1 MSERCDMRG
10 AKNLRM
16 MVVQS
21 VLFLYCDLSKDC
33 GESTSGKSVLISS
46 SSGNKPL
53 GKSGAFLGLNVF
65 IKSLDKRD
73 LSSRSIEALRTTSFT
88 DVGDG
93 CQWRI
98 EEDGVTLC
106 IRVDFATV
114 KKRLGASG
122 KSMLLATTG
131 GNKPI
136 GGTGLKCGLNCY
148 HPVDKVFDASQLA
161 AGNAGEDELQVGQT
175 QSMEGGFVVS
185 YTTPTE
191 MHVTYTY
198 RAEEMANGH
207 TASLPACLVGDLK
220 VTVFVCAPKVAR
232 ARTEKTA
239 MKATEEDEKP
249 PASLAPTP
257 FLSQASGANCSGR
270 LSLERG
276 KDSKVRNITVTCT
289 AVPAQGEE
297 AAASPGSHS
306 GAYAIDL
313 RFDPTLSFGRSLSG
327 KWLTVASTGGFQRVV
342 DAEDRA
348 VCRFSLYAGRSAP
361 PLSEAKIT
369 AAVRAVLAAKPKARL
384 PSLSFKE
391 VLTEVMSMLG
401 VSEAMKEAV
410 KPKIKEA
417 VVAFVQAA
425 AT

>member
-1 MSERCDMRG
+1 MRG

-33 GESTSGKSVLISS
+33 GASSSGKSVLIST

-53 GKSGAFLGLNVF
+53 GKSSAFLGLNIF
-65 IKSLDKRD
+65 TKSLDKRD
-73 LSSRSIEALRTTSFT
+73 LSSTATEALRTTSFT

-106 IRVDFATV
+106 IRVDFTTIQ
-114 KKRLGASG
+114 KRLGASG

-136 GGTGLKCGLNCY
+136 GGTGLICGLNCY
-148 HPVDKVFDASQLA
+148 HPVDKAFDASQLA
-161 AGNAGEDELQVGQT
+161 AGNGGEDEVQVGQT
-175 QSMEGGFVVS
+175 RPMEGGFAVS

-198 RAEEMANGH
+198 RAEEMADGH
-207 TASLPACLVGDLK
+207 TASLPACFVGDLK
-220 VTVFVCAPKVAR
+220 VTVFVCAPKAAR

-239 MKATEEDEKP
+239 TKATEEDEKHA
-249 PASLAPTP
+249 ASSSPTP
-257 FLSQASGANCSGR
+257 FLSQASGPNCSGD

-276 KDSKVRNITVTCT
+276 KDSKVRNVTVTCT
-289 AVPAQGEE
+289 TAPAQGEE

-306 GAYAIDL
+306 GAYTIDL
-313 RFDPTLSFGRSLSG
+313 CFDPTLSFGRSLSG
-327 KWLTVASTGGFQRVV
+327 KWVTVASTGGFQRVV

-348 VCRFSLYAGRSAP
+348 VCRFSLYAGRPAP
-361 PLSEAKIT
+361 PLSEAEIT

-391 VLTEVMSMLG
+391 VLTEVMSMLDL
-401 VSEAMKEAV
+401 SEAMKETV

-417 VVAFVQAA
+417 VMAFVQAA
-425 AT
+425 TT